1 MSKTRCKLNF
11 NIYDFWKY
19 DNKIFEE
26 VFPNLPRLIYEDA
39 RNDWAVPRPDLYKNY
54 KHYNKILKEKI
65 IQSGDKPVDGISWME
80 VLGVSIDNRNDI
92 TFYKHFCSILHFK
105 YELAKLYFNSK
116 YVKEDLLNLAKIR
129 LEEILSG
136 IEIQNNIKINYDY
149 KETNSLY
156 GDYRYFLG
164 DVYISL
170 YDNITKIQSGNLSI
184 IHVSQTYDNGYH
196 SRPSWDCSYQ
206 NEQNIRHMVKQFLED
221 MK

>member
-1 MSKTRCKLNF
+1 MSTKYKLDF
-11 NIYDFWKY
+11 DIYQFYKY
-19 DNKIFEE
+19 DDKIFEE

-65 IQSGDKPVDGISWME
+65 IQSGDKPVNGISWME

-92 TFYKHFCSILHFK
+92 TFYNQFCSILHFK

-116 YVKEDLLNLAKIR
+116 YVKEDLLNLAKVR

-136 IEIQNNIKINYDY
+136 IEIPDNIKINYDY

-156 GDYRYFLG
+156 GNYRYFLG

-170 YDNITKIQSGNLSI
+170 YDTKTKIQSESLSI
-184 IHVSQTYDNGYH
+184 IHINQTYDEGYH
-196 SRPSWDCSYQ
+196 SRPSWDCIYQ
-206 NEQNIRHMVKQFLED
+206 NEQNLRHLVKQFLED
-221 MK
+221 ME

>member
-1 MSKTRCKLNF
+1 MNTKCKLDF
-11 NIYDFWKY
+11 DIYQFYKY
-19 DNKIFEE
+19 DDKIFEE
-26 VFPNLPRLIYEDA
+26 VFPQLPRLIYEDA
-39 RNDWAVPRPDLYKNY
+39 KNDWAVPRPELYKNY

-65 IQSGDKPVDGISWME
+65 IQSEDKPVDGVSWMV

-92 TFYKHFCSILHFK
+92 AFYKQFCSILHFK

-116 YVKEDLLNLAKIR
+116 YVKEDLLNLAKVR

-136 IEIQNNIKINYDY
+136 IEIPNNIKINYDY
-149 KETNSLY
+149 KETNNLH
-156 GDYRYFLG
+156 GNYRYFLG

-170 YDNITKIQSGNLSI
+170 YDIKTKIQSNSFSI
-184 IHVSQTYDNGYH
+184 VHVTENYDNGYH
-196 SRPSWDCSYQ
+196 SRPEWYSIYQ